1 LRLLLDTHALIWFLV
16 GSDKLSRT
24 ARLQMEDPA
33 NDIFVSAVSAL
44 EVTTKHRIGKLPD
57 VDALASAFE
66 ARVVEKGFLLAPIT
80 VGHAALAGSLPFDHK
95 DPFDRLLVAQSLIEE
110 FWLISN
116 EQLFDQT
123 GVRRL
128 W

>member
-1 LRLLLDTHALIWFLV
+1 MRLLLDTHALLWFLV
-16 GSDKLSRT
+16 GSDKLSRA
-24 ARLQMEDPA
+24 ARQQMEDPA

-57 VDALASAFE
+57 VEALVSAFE

-80 VGHAALAGSLPFDHK
+80 VGHAALAGSLAFEHK
-95 DPFDRLLVAQSLIEE
+95 DPFDRLLIAQSLMEE
-110 FWLISN
+110 FWLVSN
-116 EQLFDQT
+116 EQIFDQT
-123 GVRRL
+123 GVNRL